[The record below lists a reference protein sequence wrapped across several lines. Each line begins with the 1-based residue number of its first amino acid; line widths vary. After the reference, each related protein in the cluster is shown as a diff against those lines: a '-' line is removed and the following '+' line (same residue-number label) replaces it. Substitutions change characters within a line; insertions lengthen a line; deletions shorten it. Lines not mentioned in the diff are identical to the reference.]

1 MNKLTF
7 DNYISNE
14 PSRPSA
20 IYLCENRGICDN
32 IISSGRAAVYISR
45 DLTNTAFFDLEEYQA
60 YIEKNH
66 LVKPVSSYMF
76 VPCFR
81 IRKMNEDIY
90 NLVDRLHLKVSRDG
104 WRIFHKREYLAE
116 LSNQPE
122 VERIL
127 DQYEK
132 RLFGP
137 APDETDI
144 SQFHAVSKTGAVT
157 GVIDIEVVRYLIAN
171 FDMFVM
177 NGQLYL
183 YEGGV
188 YRIDSDGTRIKN
200 FMQKLIYKRFIKA
213 NTLNHIYSLLLIQ
226 EEIQRCYGEVNQY
239 PVTVINFKNGMYDI
253 VKKQLMPHD
262 REYYSINQIPHN
274 FREDIVPEKDWC
286 FTKKFLKE
294 AGAGAEDVR
303 MLLQYFGYCMTR
315 DTSQQKFMILKG
327 NGGTGKSRVIGL
339 LEYIIGSENTSSIS
353 LQDLNRRFYATN
365 LYGKLLN
372 SCADIS
378 SEAMSSVDIIKKATG
393 EDTLMYEKKGKD
405 PTTFVSYAKL
415 LFSANEIPVNM
426 DEKSNAWYRRL
437 LIFEMN
443 KVPVKKDAD
452 LQKKLC
458 GEAEATIHMA
468 VNAISE
474 LYQAADHEIMA
485 TENSLRLT
493 KELNREADS
502 ALSFLDDC
510 IVRAHG
516 KRIRR
521 SSFYNEYR
529 KYCEENERIQYK
541 KSIFFKNIAG
551 KGYMVAKTGG
561 EYYVMDVE
569 FSFGGFEPVGAQEKL
584 PFGK

>member
-7 DNYISNE
+7 DNFISNE
-14 PSRPSA
+14 PNRPSA

-45 DLTNTAFFDLEEYQA
+45 DLTNTAFFSLEEYQA

-66 LVKPVSSYMF
+66 LVKPVSSYLI

-90 NLVDRLHLKVSRDG
+90 DLARRLHLGFRRDG
-104 WRIFHKREYLAE
+104 WRIFHKKEYLAE

-137 APDETDI
+137 GADETDI
-144 SQFHAVSKTGAVT
+144 GQFHSVSKTGAVT

-171 FDMFVM
+171 YDMFVM

-188 YRIDSDGTRIKN
+188 YRMDPEGTRIKN
-200 FMQKLIYKRFIKA
+200 LMQKLIYKKFIKA
-213 NTLNHIYSLLLIQ
+213 NTLNHIYSLLVMQ
-226 EEIQRCYGEVNQY
+226 EEIQRSYEEINQY

-253 VKKQLMPHD
+253 IAKQLKPHD
-262 REYYSINQIPHN
+262 REYYSINQIPHD
-274 FREDIVPEKDWC
+274 FREDIEPEKDWC
-286 FTKKFLKE
+286 FTKKFLDE
-294 AGAGAEDVR
+294 AGAGPADIR

-339 LEYIIGSENTSSIS
+339 LEYIIGGENTCSIS

-393 EDTLMYEKKGKD
+393 EDTLMYERKGKD

-443 KVPVKKDAD
+443 KVPAKKDTS

-458 GEAEATIHMA
+458 GEAEATIYMA
-468 VNAISE
+468 VNAVSE

-510 IVRAHG
+510 VVRAHG

-551 KGYMVAKTGG
+551 KGYTIAKTGG
-561 EYYVMDVE
+561 EYYVMDAE
-569 FSFGGFEPVGAQEKL
+569 FISGDFEPAGIQEKI
-584 PFGK
+584 PFGN

>member
-7 DNYISNE
+7 IDFISKE
-14 PSRPSA
+14 PAHPTA
-20 IYLCENRGICDN
+20 IYLCGNKGICDN
-32 IISSGRAAVYISR
+32 IILSGRAAVYISR
-45 DLTNTAFFDLEEYQA
+45 NPTDTAFFSLEEFVA
-60 YIEKNH
+60 YIEKNY
-66 LVKPVSSYMF
+66 LVKPVSSYTL
-76 VPCFR
+76 VPCLGS
-81 IRKMNEDIY
+81 RKMNEDIY
-90 NLVDRLHLKVSRDG
+90 GLADQLHFRVSRDG
-104 WRIFHKREYLAE
+104 WHIFWKKEYLAE
-116 LSNQPE
+116 LSGQPE

-127 DQYEK
+127 SHFEK

-137 APDETDI
+137 ARDEVDI
-144 SQFHAVSKTGAVT
+144 SRFHAVSKNGTVT
-157 GVIDIEVVRYLIAN
+157 GVLDIEIVRYLISA

-177 NGQLYL
+177 NGFLYL

-188 YRIDSDGTRIKN
+188 YRMDPDGTRIKN
-200 FMQKLIYKRFIKA
+200 AMQKLIYTRFIKA
-213 NTLNHIYSLLLIQ
+213 NTLNHIYSLLLMQ
-226 EEIQRCYGEVNQY
+226 EGIQRRGDEVNQY

-253 VKKQLMPHD
+253 VKRQMRPHD
-262 REYYSINQIPHN
+262 RKYYSINQIPHE
-274 FREDIVPEKDWC
+274 FRDDIVPERDWC
-286 FTKKFLKE
+286 FTKKFLDE
-294 AGAGAEDVR
+294 TGADQEDVR

-315 DTSQQKFMILKG
+315 DTGQQKFMILKG

-339 LEYIIGSENTSSIS
+339 LEYIIGSENASSIS
-353 LQDLNRRFYATN
+353 LQDLNKRFYATN

-393 EDTLMYEKKGKD
+393 EDTLMYERKGKD

-443 KVPVKKDAD
+443 RVPEKKDVD

-458 GEAEATIHMA
+458 SEAEATIHMA
-468 VNAISE
+468 VNALSE
-474 LYQAADHEIMA
+474 LYSSADHEIRA
-485 TENSLRLT
+485 TENSKRLT
-493 KELNREADS
+493 RELNREADS

-516 KRIRR
+516 SRIRR
-521 SSFYNEYR
+521 SRFYEEYK

-561 EYYVMDVE
+561 EYYVMDVD
-569 FSFGGFEPVGAQEKL
+569 FLSGDFEPAGIQEEI
-584 PFGK
+584 PFH